1 MVDNFNLFRL
11 SLGIILLGMKNK
23 SVIKGQPSKRQAEIL
38 QFVAKFQRKKGYSP
52 SLGEIAKHFDI
63 SIPTVHQH
71 ISYLRQKNLLATK
84 KGKKRSIQSFNSQKN
99 NLVEIP
105 LVGLIAAGQPIEAIE
120 MPDETITITRDKIN
134 KYGKHYA
141 LRVQGN
147 SMIDDG
153 IFDGDIVVI
162 RKQET
167 ADNGQ
172 TVVAIVDDNQATL
185 KKLYREK
192 NRFRLQPAN
201 PTLFPIYRDEVEV
214 RGVVV
219 EIIRNLESQIDKEF
233 PNEKYTRRIDY
244 SWDYRGEKTKTY
256 THGIHTYPAMFIPQ
270 VARRLLETYSKEGDT
285 ICDIF
290 CGSGTALVES
300 KLLGRNAYGIDLN
313 PLAIFLA
320 KAKTTP
326 MDPQKLTKEYFALI
340 ERLEKIKDNEIKRP
354 DFKNL
359 DFWFK
364 EKIIIKLAKLKK
376 AIYEIKDETI
386 RNFFM
391 VAFSETVRYSSN
403 TKTGEFKLVR
413 IKKEK
418 LDKHDPDVFSIF
430 RKKAEPNITGAREF
444 YKDAKKS
451 AWTKIIFGD
460 SSKENGIKQ
469 NSIDCIITSPPYGD
483 SRTTVA
489 YGQFSRL
496 SSQWID
502 IFNNPDE
509 ASGVDNTLLGGRATK
524 TLLHTLSSDYLNDSL
539 EKIAEQDENR
549 AKDVL
554 SFYIGLNGC
563 LKRAHEILKPKKYF
577 CLVIG
582 NRLVKQVRI
591 PTDFIIA
598 ELGEKIGF
606 TCEDI
611 LVRNIPGK
619 RMPIKNSPTN
629 IVGALE
635 ETMNKESI
643 VVLRKN

>member
-1 MVDNFNLFRL
+1 MITKKQKKVFD
-11 SLGIILLGMKNK
+11 
-23 SVIKGQPSKRQAEIL
+23 
-38 QFVAKFQRKKGYSP
+38 FVRTRTAKDTYAP
-52 SLGEIAKHFDI
+52 SLEEIKKRFGFASISTAHYHIAKLQKARLLKKRHHKARAI
-63 SIPTVHQH
+63 SIAENKT
-71 ISYLRQKNLLATK
+71 
-84 KGKKRSIQSFNSQKN
+84 
-99 NLVEIP
+99 LVKVP
-105 LVGLIAAGQPIEAIE
+105 LVGTIAAGQPIEAIE
-120 MPDETITITRDKIN
+120 TPHELITLAQSDLGARGN
-134 KYGKHYA
+134 HYA
-141 LRVQGN
+141 LRVQGD
-147 SMIDDG
+147 SMVGEG

-162 RKQET
+162 RKEET
-167 ADNGQ
+167 AQNGQ
-172 TVVAIVDDNQATL
+172 TVVAIIDENEATL

-192 NRFRLQPAN
+192 GRIRLQPAN
-201 PTLFPIYRDEVEV
+201 QSMLPIYRKEVEI

-219 EIIRNLESQIDKEF
+219 KIIRNLESQIEKDQS
-233 PNEKYTRRIDY
+233 NEKYVRRMDS
-244 SWDYRGEKTKTY
+244 SWDYRGQNTKTY

-300 KLLGRNAYGIDLN
+300 KVLNRNAYGIDLN

-320 KAKTTP
+320 KAKTIP
-326 MDPQKLTKEYFALI
+326 INPQKLTKEYITLLGK
-340 ERLEKIKDNEIKRP
+340 LEKIKDSEIKKP
-354 DFKNL
+354 EFKNL

-364 EKIIIKLAKLKK
+364 EKAIVKLAKLKK
-376 AIYEIKDETI
+376 AIQKIEDKAIQ
-386 RNFFM
+386 NFLM

-413 IKKEK
+413 IKGEK
-418 LDKHDPDVFSIF
+418 LEKHDPDVFGIF
-430 RKKAEPNITGAREF
+430 RKKAETNIAGVGEF
-444 YKDAKKS
+444 YKEAKKD

-460 SSKENGIKQ
+460 SSKKNGIKEK
-469 NSIDCIITSPPYGD
+469 SIDCIITSPPYGD

-502 IFNNPDE
+502 IFDDPNK
-509 ASGVDNTLLGGRATK
+509 ASGVDNELLGGRATK
-524 TLLHTLSSDYLNDSL
+524 TLSHGLSSNYLSDSL
-539 EKIAEQDENR
+539 DKIAKQDEIR

-554 SFYIGLNGC
+554 SFYIGLNEC
-563 LKRAHEILKPKKYF
+563 LKRAHEMLKPEKYL

-611 LVRNIPGK
+611 FVRNIPGK

-629 IVGALE
+629 IIGALE

-643 VVLRKN
+643 VILRKN

>member
-1 MVDNFNLFRL
+1 MLTKRQKQILNYIQKYIAKNDYAPTHEEIRKHFRL
-11 SLGIILLGMKNK
+11 SSLSTIHEHLENLKNSGLL
-23 SVIKGQPSKRQAEIL
+23 IKEENRPRA
-38 QFVAKFQRKKGYSP
+38 
-52 SLGEIAKHFDI
+52 I
-63 SIPTVHQH
+63 S
-71 ISYLRQKNLLATK
+71 TK
-84 KGKKRSIQSFNSQKN
+84 KENSTI
-99 NLVEIP
+99 EIP
-105 LVGLIAAGQPIEAIE
+105 LVGIIAAGQPIEALE
-120 MPDETITITRDKIN
+120 TPNETITITKNKISDF
-134 KYGKHYA
+134 KQHYA

-147 SMIDDG
+147 SMIDEG

-162 RKQET
+162 RKQEFV
-167 ADNGQ
+167 DNGQ
-172 TVVAIVDDNQATL
+172 TVVAIIDDNETTL

-192 NRFRLQPAN
+192 NRIRLQPAN
-201 PTLFPIYRDEVEV
+201 PTLFPIYRKEVEI

-219 EIIRNLESQIDKEF
+219 KIIRNLETQIEKEKVKD
-233 PNEKYTRRIDY
+233 EKYVRRIDY
-244 SWDYRGEKTKTY
+244 SWDYKGEKTKSY

-270 VARRLLETYSKEGDT
+270 VARRLLENYSQAGET

-300 KLLGRNAYGIDLN
+300 KLLSRNAFGIDLN

-326 MDPQKLTKEYFALI
+326 INPSTLTNEYFKILSEI
-340 ERLEKIKDNEIKRP
+340 EKIEETEIKKP
-354 DFKNL
+354 IFNNI

-364 EKIIIKLAKLKK
+364 GKVIIQLAKIKK
-376 AIYEIKDETI
+376 AILKIKNENI
-386 RNFFM
+386 RNYFM
-391 VAFSETVRYSSN
+391 VSFSETVRLSSN
-403 TKTGEFKLVR
+403 TKSGEFKLVR

-418 LDKHDPDVFSIF
+418 LENYNPNVLGIF
-430 RKKAEPNITGAREF
+430 KKKTETNIKGMTDF
-444 YKDAKKS
+444 YKDVNKKV
-451 AWTKIIFGD
+451 WTKIIYVD
-460 SSKENGIKQ
+460 SSKSNGIKD

-496 SSQWID
+496 SAQWID
-502 IFNNPDE
+502 IFEDPNK
-509 ASGVDNTLLGGRATK
+509 ASGVDNELLGGKATK
-524 TLLHTLSSDYLNDSL
+524 SLEHTLDSKYLKDSL
-539 EKIAEQDENR
+539 NKITKIDEKR

-554 SFYIGLNGC
+554 SFYIGLNDC
-563 LKRAHEILKPKKYF
+563 LKQAHKILKSKKYF
-577 CLVIG
+577 CLVVG

-606 TCEDI
+606 TCEDVF
-611 LVRNIPGK
+611 VRNIPGK

-643 VVLRKN
+643 VILRKN

>member
-1 MVDNFNLFRL
+1 MITKKQTQVLDF
-11 SLGIILLGMKNK
+11 
-23 SVIKGQPSKRQAEIL
+23 IKKYM
-38 QFVAKFQRKKGYSP
+38 AKHSYAP
-52 SLGEIAKHFDI
+52 SLDEIKRKFKLASVSTAHYYISKLQDAGFLNKEHNQPRAVSTVEAKQ
-63 SIPTVHQH
+63 T
-71 ISYLRQKNLLATK
+71 
-84 KGKKRSIQSFNSQKN
+84 
-99 NLVEIP
+99 VEIP
-105 LVGLIAAGQPIEAIE
+105 ILGAIAAGQPIEAIE
-120 MPDETITITRDKIN
+120 IPDETITITRDEIGKQ
-134 KYGKHYA
+134 GKHYA
-141 LRVQGN
+141 LRVQGS
-147 SMIDDG
+147 SMIDEG

-162 RKQET
+162 RKQEV
-167 ADNGQ
+167 AENGQ
-172 TVVAIVDDNQATL
+172 TVVAVIDDNQATL
-185 KKLYREK
+185 KKLYRENGK
-192 NRFRLQPAN
+192 FRLQPAN

-219 EIIRNLESQIDKEF
+219 KIIRNLESQLDQGQSRD
-233 PNEKYTRRIDY
+233 EKYVRKIDY
-244 SWDYRGEKTKTY
+244 SWDYRGEKTKSH

-270 VARRLLETYSKEGDT
+270 VGRRLLETYSKEGDT

-290 CGSGTALVES
+290 CGSGSALVES
-300 KLLGRNAYGIDLN
+300 RLIGRNAYGIDLN

-326 MDPQKLTKEYFALI
+326 INPQKLMKEYLTLLD
-340 ERLEKIKDNEIKRP
+340 RVEKIKDNEIKRP
-354 DFKNL
+354 DFKNI

-364 EKIIIKLAKLKK
+364 DKVIVKLAKLKK
-376 AIYEIKDETI
+376 AIREKKDETI
-386 RNFFM
+386 QNFLM

-413 IKKEK
+413 VKGEK
-418 LDKHDPDVFSIF
+418 LEKHDPDVVGIF
-430 RKKAEPNITGAREF
+430 LKHAEKNIAGMTDF
-444 YKDAKKS
+444 YKDAKKDS
-451 AWTKIIFGD
+451 WTKIIYGD
-460 SSKENGIKQ
+460 SSKDNGIKA

-496 SSQWID
+496 SAQWID
-502 IFNNPDE
+502 VFDDPND
-509 ASGVDNTLLGGRATK
+509 ASGVDNDLLGGRATK
-524 TLLHTLSSDYLNDSL
+524 DLIHTLSSDYLKESL
-539 EKIAEQDENR
+539 EKIAKQDEAR

-554 SFYIGLNGC
+554 SFNLGLNEC
-563 LKRAHEILKPKKYF
+563 LKQAHRILKPRKYF
-577 CLVIG
+577 CLVVG

-598 ELGEKIGF
+598 ELAEKIGF

-611 LVRNIPGK
+611 IVRNIPGK

>member
-1 MVDNFNLFRL
+1 MLT
-11 SLGIILLGMKNK
+11 
-23 SVIKGQPSKRQAEIL
+23 KRQNQIHKFINEYTGKHEVSPTIQEIANRFHLSVSTVHEHL
-38 QFVAKFQRKKGYSP
+38 QAIEKKGYLKKDHGQARAMETQNP
-52 SLGEIAKHFDI
+52 NEGLVWVPLLG
-63 SIPTVHQH
+63 T
-71 ISYLRQKNLLATK
+71 
-84 KGKKRSIQSFNSQKN
+84 
-99 NLVEIP
+99 
-105 LVGLIAAGQPIEAIE
+105 IAAGQPIEAIE
-120 MPDETITITRDKIN
+120 IPNETIAITKSEIG
-134 KYGKHYA
+134 KQGKHYA

-147 SMIDDG
+147 SMIDEG

-162 RKQET
+162 RKQDVVE
-167 ADNGQ
+167 NGQ
-172 TVVAIVDDNQATL
+172 TIVAVIDDNQATL
-185 KKLYREK
+185 KKLYRENGK
-192 NRFRLQPAN
+192 FRLQPAN

-219 EIIRNLESQIDKEF
+219 KIIRNLESRIDQEQSR
-233 PNEKYTRRIDY
+233 NEKYLRKIDY
-244 SWDYRGEKTKTY
+244 SWDYRGEKTKPH

-270 VARRLLETYSKEGDT
+270 VGRRLLETYSKEGDT

-290 CGSGTALVES
+290 CGSGSALVES
-300 KLLGRNAYGIDLN
+300 KLTGRNAYGIDLN

-326 MDPQKLTKEYFALI
+326 INPQKLTREYIALLA
-340 ERLEKIKDNEIKRP
+340 RAEKIKDRETQKP
-354 DFKNL
+354 DFKNI

-364 EKIIIKLAKLKK
+364 DKVIVKLAKLKK
-376 AIYEIKDETI
+376 AIREIKDEAI
-386 RNFFM
+386 RNFLM

-413 IKKEK
+413 VKGDK
-418 LDKHDPDVFSIF
+418 LEKHDPDVISIF
-430 RKKAEPNITGAREF
+430 RKHAEKNIAGMADF
-444 YKDAKKS
+444 YKDAKKDS
-451 AWTKIIFGD
+451 WTKIIYGD
-460 SSKENGIKQ
+460 SSKDNGIKA

-496 SSQWID
+496 SAQWID
-502 IFNNPDE
+502 VFDDPND
-509 ASGVDNTLLGGRATK
+509 ASGLDNDLLGGKATK
-524 TLLHTLSSDYLNDSL
+524 NLIHTLSSNYLKESL
-539 EKIAEQDENR
+539 EKIAKQDKTR

-554 SFYIGLNGC
+554 SFNLGLNDC
-563 LKRAHEILKPKKYF
+563 LKQAHKILKPGKYF
-577 CLVIG
+577 CLVVG

-598 ELGEKIGF
+598 ELAEKIGF

-611 LVRNIPGK
+611 IVRNIPGK

-629 IVGALE
+629 VAGALE

>member
-1 MVDNFNLFRL
+1 
-11 SLGIILLGMKNK
+11 
-23 SVIKGQPSKRQAEIL
+23 
-38 QFVAKFQRKKGYSP
+38 
-52 SLGEIAKHFDI
+52 
-63 SIPTVHQH
+63 
-71 ISYLRQKNLLATK
+71 
-84 KGKKRSIQSFNSQKN
+84 
-99 NLVEIP
+99 
-105 LVGLIAAGQPIEAIE
+105 
-120 MPDETITITRDKIN
+120 
-134 KYGKHYA
+134 
-141 LRVQGN
+141 
-147 SMIDDG
+147 MIDEG

-162 RKQET
+162 RKQEV
-167 ADNGQ
+167 AENGQ
-172 TVVAIVDDNQATL
+172 TVVAVIDDNQATL
-185 KKLYREK
+185 KKLYRENGK
-192 NRFRLQPAN
+192 FRLQPGN

-219 EIIRNLESQIDKEF
+219 KIIRNLESQLDQGQSRD
-233 PNEKYTRRIDY
+233 EKYVRKIDY
-244 SWDYRGEKTKTY
+244 SWDYRGEKTKSH

-270 VARRLLETYSKEGDT
+270 VGRRLLETYSKEGDT

-290 CGSGTALVES
+290 CGSGSALVES
-300 KLLGRNAYGIDLN
+300 RLIGRNAYGIDLN

-326 MDPQKLTKEYFALI
+326 INPQKLTKEYIALLD
-340 ERLEKIKDNEIKRP
+340 RVEKIKDKEIQRP
-354 DFKNL
+354 DFNNI

-364 EKIIIKLAKLKK
+364 DKVIVKLAKLKK
-376 AIYEIKDETI
+376 AIREIKDETI
-386 RNFFM
+386 QNFLM

-413 IKKEK
+413 VKGDK
-418 LDKHDPDVFSIF
+418 LEKHDPDVIGIF
-430 RKKAEPNITGAREF
+430 RKHAEKSIAGMTDF
-444 YKDAKKS
+444 YKDTKKDS
-451 AWTKIIFGD
+451 WTKIIYGD
-460 SSKENGIKQ
+460 SSKDNGIKA

-496 SSQWID
+496 SAQWID
-502 IFNNPDE
+502 VFDDPND
-509 ASGVDNTLLGGRATK
+509 ASGVDNELLGGRATK
-524 TLLHTLSSDYLNDSL
+524 NLTHILSSDYLKESL
-539 EKIAEQDENR
+539 EKIAKQDEAR

-554 SFYIGLNGC
+554 SFNIGLNEC
-563 LKRAHEILKPKKYF
+563 LKQAHRILKPGKYF

-598 ELGEKIGF
+598 ELAEKIGF

-611 LVRNIPGK
+611 IVRNIPGK